1 MITGFRI
8 WRFRI
13 WQLFYYSV
21 VRTNEHLNIRTKEYG
36 SVAIHKATASRL
48 GISHYVRN
56 DKPVVVDKG
65 TKKGGLAAFLCS
77 LPYICWVIPSVAR
90 NLIQFGRMVIVQLFY
105 YSIVRTNEHLNIRTI
120 EYRSVAIHKAAR
132 STPYCLFAFGYSLK
146 WDFSLRSKWQ
156 ACGGG

>member
-1 MITGFRI
+1 M
-8 WRFRI
+8 
-13 WQLFYYSV
+13 FYYSV

-77 LPYICWVIPSVAR
+77 LPYICWVIPSAAR
-90 NLIQFGRMVIVQLFY
+90 NLIQFCRMAIVQLF
-105 YSIVRTNEHLNIRTI
+105 SCSNKRTSEHSNNRISKCRNKKSPSHFCKGL
-120 EYRSVAIHKAAR
+120 
-132 STPYCLFAFGYSLK
+132 
-146 WDFSLRSKWQ
+146 FSLRVERGMAYSFTKRWV
-156 ACGGG
+156 